1 MTRPADIVVI
11 IVGLALSFWLFG
23 YQQGYDTAR
32 AECKPMPSNQ
42 IKPMTHKQQMRAVQW
57 AMRDKGAIR

>member
-11 IVGLALSFWLFG
+11 VVCTALAIWLFG
-23 YQQGYDTAR
+23 YQQGYDQAR
-32 AECKPMPSNQ
+32 AECKPAPRYE